1 MSRAW
6 KWLCFHLMRLAF
18 VVRDFFEQPGSILAD
33 VGLQRGSTVLD
44 YGCGAGSFTTAAAR
58 LVGPAG
64 TVHAADA
71 NPAAIR
77 HVQRIAAKKALANV
91 EAVRT
96 DRATGLDDGSVDAV
110 LLYDTF
116 HALREPGGVLAELHR
131 VLKPTGVLSFSD
143 HHMKHEDILA
153 GLTAGGR
160 FKLLR
165 RKERVYTFAKASPA

>member
-1 MSRAW
+1 MAGAW
-6 KWLCFHLMRLAF
+6 KWLCFQLMRLSFAA
-18 VVRDFFEQPGSILAD
+18 RDFFEQPKEILAD

-44 YGCGAGSFTTAAAR
+44 YGCGPGGFAIAAAR
-58 LVGPAG
+58 LIGPAG
-64 TVHAADA
+64 SVHAADV
-71 NPAAIR
+71 NPAAVR
-77 HVQRIAAKKALANV
+77 HVRRTAERRGLANV

-96 DRATGLDDGSVDAV
+96 DCATGLDDGSVDAV

-116 HALREPGGVLAELHR
+116 HALRDPGGVLAELHR

-165 RKERVYTFAKASPA
+165 RRQRLYTFARS